1 VIFST
6 FAAIH
11 TFIRKRHMILIEMSL
26 ENIDDAARLFLEKV
40 GKRRH
45 FALYGSM
52 GAGKTT
58 FIKAL
63 CKALGVTGT
72 VTSPTF
78 ALVNEYNTGNNGKV
92 YHFDFYR
99 INKPEEVFDFGCE
112 EYFASGGYCFVE
124 WPEKAEIALPSDI
137 CKVKIRELMNGNREI
152 SIS

>member
-1 VIFST
+1 
-6 FAAIH
+6 
-11 TFIRKRHMILIEMSL
+11 MISIEMSL
-26 ENIDDAARLFLEKV
+26 TNIDDAAHEFLQQAGDCK
-40 GKRRH
+40 H
-45 FALYGSM
+45 FAFYGSM

-78 ALVNEYNTGNNGKV
+78 ALVNEYNAGNNGMV

-112 EYFASGGYCFVE
+112 EYFASGRYCFIE
-124 WPEKAEIALPSDI
+124 WPEKADIALPPDI
-137 CKVKIRELMNGNREI
+137 CRVSVKELANGNREI
-152 SIS
+152 LLFLNSN

>member
-1 VIFST
+1 MTS
-6 FAAIH
+6 
-11 TFIRKRHMILIEMSL
+11 IETPL
-26 ENIDDAARLFLEKV
+26 DGIDQAAREFLRLTGGRK
-40 GKRRH
+40 H
-45 FALYGSM
+45 FAFYGTM

-63 CKALGVTGT
+63 CKALGVPGT

-78 ALVNEYNTGNNGKV
+78 ALVNEYNAGNNGMI

-124 WPEKAEIALPSDI
+124 WPEKAEMALPADVCHVTI
-137 CKVKIRELMNGNREI
+137 KELINGNREI
-152 SIS
+152 TIR

>member
-1 VIFST
+1 
-6 FAAIH
+6 
-11 TFIRKRHMILIEMSL
+11 MILIEMSL
-26 ENIDDAARLFLEKV
+26 ANIDETARLFLDKV
-40 GKRRH
+40 GSNRH

-63 CKALGVTGT
+63 CKALGVIGA

-78 ALVNEYNTGNNGKV
+78 ALVNEYNAGNNGKV
-92 YHFDFYR
+92 FHFDFYR

-112 EYFASGGYCFVE
+112 EYFASGRYCFVE

-137 CKVKIRELMNGNREI
+137 CRIFIKELTNGNREV
-152 SIS
+152 SILE

>member
-1 VIFST
+1 
-6 FAAIH
+6 
-11 TFIRKRHMILIEMSL
+11 MILIEMSL
-26 ENIDDAARLFLEKV
+26 ANIDDVAQMFLQKV
-40 GKRRH
+40 GDCRH
-45 FALYGSM
+45 FAFYGAM

-63 CKALGVTGT
+63 CKALGVSGV

-78 ALVNEYNTGNNGKV
+78 ALVNEYIAGANGMV

-99 INKPEEVFDFGCE
+99 IANPEEVFDFGCE

-137 CKVKIRELMNGNREI
+137 CRVMVRELANTNREI
-152 SIS
+152 TIIN

>member
-1 VIFST
+1 
-6 FAAIH
+6 
-11 TFIRKRHMILIEMSL
+11 MILIEMCL
-26 ENIDDAARLFLEKV
+26 ANIDDAASEFLQHT
-40 GKRRH
+40 GNCRN
-45 FALYGSM
+45 FAFYGSM

-78 ALVNEYNTGNNGKV
+78 ALVNEYHAGKNGMI

-112 EYFASGGYCFVE
+112 EYFASGRYCFVE
-124 WPEKAEIALPSDI
+124 WSEKAEIALPPDV
-137 CKVKIRELMNGNREI
+137 CRVDVRELENGNREI
-152 SIS
+152 LLSFPY

>member
-1 VIFST
+1 
-6 FAAIH
+6 
-11 TFIRKRHMILIEMSL
+11 MILIETSL
-26 ENIDDAARLFLEKV
+26 ADIDSAAQVFLQKTN
-40 GKRRH
+40 GCKH
-45 FALYGSM
+45 FAFYGAM

-63 CKALGVTGT
+63 CKALKVNGT

-78 ALVNEYNTGNNGKV
+78 ALVNEYNTGNNGMV

-124 WPEKAEIALPSDI
+124 WPEKAEIALPTDI
-137 CKVKIRELMNGNREI
+137 CRVDIEEWTGGNRRI
-152 SIS
+152 SVSVT

>member
-1 VIFST
+1 
-6 FAAIH
+6 
-11 TFIRKRHMILIEMSL
+11 MILIEMSL
-26 ENIDDAARLFLEKV
+26 ENIDEVARLFLEKI
-40 GKRRH
+40 GNCKQ

-63 CKALGVTGT
+63 CRALGVTGA

-78 ALVNEYNTGNNGKV
+78 ALVNEYNAGNNGMV

-124 WPEKAEIALPSDI
+124 WPEKAETALPSDI
-137 CKVKIRELMNGNREI
+137 CRVDIRELTNGNREVRI
-152 SIS
+152 NFFE